1 VLIAGIVVLGRQYL
15 RLQAITLLKFAK
27 TTKDPNVAAGLLD
40 KAADLKARVDDST
53 VPDPTPLAPDVEPPP

>member
-15 RLQAITLLKFAK
+15 TLQAITLLKLAK

-53 VPDPTPLAPDVEPPP
+53 VSDPTPLAPDVEPPP